1 MSAATSPGT
10 GLAYGL
16 QRVCAAWGFA
26 RSSFYAMKSRQQATA
41 ERPPAKRRGPKP
53 SISDEAL
60 LVAIEADLEA
70 SPWEGEGHRKVWARL
85 RVCRGI
91 RVSRKRVLR
100 VMRENNLLS
109 PHRCRRRGGNPHVG
123 EIITHAPNLMWG
135 TDGVRVFTVD
145 DGWGWIFTAIEH
157 WNAECVGWHV
167 CKRGDRF
174 AALQPISMGLARLY
188 ASTSAGAARGL
199 ALRMDHG
206 SQYLSDH
213 FTNQIKFW
221 GIQPSYAFVEQ
232 PQTNGVAERF
242 NRTLKEQ
249 IIHGRIYRNIAELRN
264 AVRGFVEQYNAQ
276 WIVEKNGYLSP
287 RSSSS
292 GVAHRDVTQAR
303 RMRQTCVQGTGCDTL
318 VLQFRD
324 TAAAKLSSFAILER
338 VLRDQFEIVDDEY
351 GDRDAKRAAI
361 RDPKDVPC
369 DTVGNPADPDAG
381 YNAHKGQGYM
391 AQIVETYCEDVSNE
405 AVAATPD
412 LITHVEVHKMTVHDG
427 HRLADALDDLSER
440 ALTPA
445 VMLGDSHY
453 GSSDNMALTREQNIN
468 LVAPARPPKGAVSG
482 RLTLED
488 FTLNEEGLV
497 LRCPNNVEP
506 VSASLA
512 KAKLQ
517 ARFDLSICQKC
528 PDILRCPVQAAKRDG
543 QFSRFQYTPARAA
556 NQKRRLYEQS
566 DAFRNVYRWR
576 AGIEATMSRL
586 KYQMNLAHLRIRGMP
601 AMRYVVN
608 LRALGLN
615 IRRCAA
621 IAP

>member
-213 FTNQIKFW
+213 FPTRSSAGASSRPTPSSNSPRPTASPRGSIARSRNRSSMAASTATSRSCGTRPRVRRTVQCPVDRGEERLTNQIKFW

-287 RSSSS
+287 
-292 GVAHRDVTQAR
+292 AQAR
-303 RMRQTCVQGTGCDTL
+303 QAWH
-318 VLQFRD
+318 
-324 TAAAKLSSFAILER
+324 TAMSLRPAA
-338 VLRDQFEIVDDEY
+338 
-351 GDRDAKRAAI
+351 
-361 RDPKDVPC
+361 
-369 DTVGNPADPDAG
+369 
-381 YNAHKGQGYM
+381 
-391 AQIVETYCEDVSNE
+391 
-405 AVAATPD
+405 
-412 LITHVEVHKMTVHDG
+412 
-427 HRLADALDDLSER
+427 
-440 ALTPA
+440 
-445 VMLGDSHY
+445 
-453 GSSDNMALTREQNIN
+453 
-468 LVAPARPPKGAVSG
+468 
-482 RLTLED
+482 
-488 FTLNEEGLV
+488 
-497 LRCPNNVEP
+497 
-506 VSASLA
+506 
-512 KAKLQ
+512 
-517 ARFDLSICQKC
+517 
-528 PDILRCPVQAAKRDG
+528 
-543 QFSRFQYTPARAA
+543 
-556 NQKRRLYEQS
+556 
-566 DAFRNVYRWR
+566 
-576 AGIEATMSRL
+576 
-586 KYQMNLAHLRIRGMP
+586 
-601 AMRYVVN
+601 
-608 LRALGLN
+608 
-615 IRRCAA
+615 
-621 IAP
+621 